1 MENNSQTYEL
11 NKVELAGYLIYKY
24 NQKYHRRISPVKL
37 QKTLYLLFAMWGGNI
52 RNIDFNEVEL
62 ESNLSK
68 YLFNANFEAWKCGPV
83 DREIYELSK
92 ENQIVEQQSLTS
104 ESDTVLSFIED
115 ICSQTFE
122 ISDFALIDL
131 VKQDFA
137 WQNKYYNRDTYMD
150 NEEIIEE
157 YSLTKR
163 LA

>member
-1 MENNSQTYEL
+1 MENSQTFEL
-11 NKVELAGYLIYKY
+11 NKVELAGYIICKY
-24 NQKYHRRISPVKL
+24 DQKYHRRISPVKL
-37 QKTLYLLFAMWGGNI
+37 QKTLYLLFAMWGGNV
-52 RNIDFNEVEL
+52 RNIDFTQVEL
-62 ESNLSK
+62 ESNLK
-68 YLFNANFEAWKCGPV
+68 EYLFNANFEAWKYGPV
-83 DREIYELSK
+83 DRDIYELFK
-92 ENQIVEQQSLTS
+92 ENNIEEIPSLTS

-137 WQNKYYNRDTYMD
+137 WQNKYYNRETNID

-157 YSLTKR
+157 YSLR

>member
-1 MENNSQTYEL
+1 MENSQKYEL
-11 NKVELAGYLIYKY
+11 GKVELAGYLIYKY
-24 NQKYHRRISPVKL
+24 NQKYNRRISPVKL

-52 RNIDFNEVEL
+52 RNMDFTQVEL
-62 ESNLSK
+62 ESNLK
-68 YLFNANFEAWKCGPV
+68 EYLFDANFEAWKYGPV
-83 DREIYELSK
+83 DKDIYKLFK
-92 ENQIVEQQSLTS
+92 QDKIDEQQSLTS

-137 WQNKYYNRDTYMD
+137 WQNKFFNKEIHID

-157 YSLTKR
+157 YSLR
-163 LA
+163 IA